1 MADSISIAAI
11 LPLVIKFLDQFP
23 HALDVIV
30 SCARKTEVALWD
42 HLFSVVGKPKDL
54 FEICLADG
62 RLRTATSYL
71 IILQTMQPLVVGGKD
86 TIRLLQKAMDES
98 DYELCK
104 ELVRF
109 LSSIDSKFFFLLI
122 VSGCPSSNQA
132 LIRHWQNIA
141 RSAEHDQGPHG
152 E

>member
-1 MADSISIAAI
+1 M
-11 LPLVIKFLDQFP
+11 
-23 HALDVIV
+23 IV

-86 TIRLLQKAMDES
+86 TIRLLQKAMDEN

-109 LSSIDSKFFFLLI
+109 LSSIDSKFPNHDLTWLKLNYHIYRYWKDFT
-122 VSGCPSSNQA
+122 
-132 LIRHWQNIA
+132 
-141 RSAEHDQGPHG
+141 RSFDYD
-152 E
+152 

>member
-1 MADSISIAAI
+1 MANSISIAAI

-86 TIRLLQKAMDES
+86 TIRLLQKAMDEN

-109 LSSIDSKFFFLLI
+109 LSSIDSKSFFF
-122 VSGCPSSNQA
+122 C
-132 LIRHWQNIA
+132 
-141 RSAEHDQGPHG
+141 
-152 E
+152 

>member
-1 MADSISIAAI
+1 MHITNSEFVAAI

-86 TIRLLQKAMDES
+86 TIRLLQKAMDEN

-109 LSSIDSKFFFLLI
+109 LSSIDSKFL
-122 VSGCPSSNQA
+122 VYHDST
-132 LIRHWQNIA
+132 WQKLNYRVYRYWKDFT
-141 RSAEHDQGPHG
+141 RSFNYD
-152 E
+152 

>member
-1 MADSISIAAI
+1 MHITNSEFVAAI

-86 TIRLLQKAMDES
+86 TIRLLQKAMDEN

-109 LSSIDSKFFFLLI
+109 LSSIDSKFLLYHD
-122 VSGCPSSNQA
+122 STWQK
-132 LIRHWQNIA
+132 LIYHVYRYWKDFT
-141 RSAEHDQGPHG
+141 RSFNYD
-152 E
+152 

>member
-86 TIRLLQKAMDES
+86 TIRLLQKAMDEN

-109 LSSIDSKFFFLLI
+109 LSSIDSKSFFFAD
-122 VSGCPSSNQA
+122 SF
-132 LIRHWQNIA
+132 
-141 RSAEHDQGPHG
+141 RSAII
-152 E
+152 